1 MFQDRYKKAYNT
13 VAPSLGLVSDTI
25 CKAGAGKG
33 ASVKKRFAVR
43 MSLAAAVAVVCL
55 VTAVPVF
62 AAHVPAFYKI
72 VEYISPAMADHL
84 VPIEKSCTSQGITMQ
99 VEAIHLE
106 GNEAEIIISMRDAD
120 DSTQDLVHG
129 EMDLYDSY
137 GLSDYVS
144 DSVIGGCHFLTYDA
158 QEDKAYFQVTVRSD
172 HAYHAEKLKFR
183 ARAVL
188 CDKSEEIRDVDLSGT
203 VYDAKTKLVT
213 LSGSGGL
220 MTEEMLPDSLRKV
233 SGTSEDPRPRTNVID
248 GIAAADCA
256 ADDFTVTG
264 IAYQD
269 GVLRVQICMGDNW
282 ESDRHVALFLRDSD
296 GNERHSDRSV
306 GWDEEV
312 GDARYVFY
320 EDYYIEDIDELSDY
334 TMYGIFYSAETL
346 IEGDWNVTFRLDGI
360 DK

>member
-1 MFQDRYKKAYNT
+1 MFESRYKEAYDAI
-13 VAPSLGLVSDTI
+13 APSQELVENLIGRT
-25 CKAGAGKG
+25 KAGNIKN
-33 ASVKKRFAVR
+33 KRNRFVPKV
-43 MSLAAAVAVVCL
+43 AAAAAAVCL
-55 VTAVPVF
+55 VTAVPVC
-62 AAHVPAFYKI
+62 AAQVPVFYRI
-72 VEYISPAMADHL
+72 VEYLSPALANQL
-84 VPIEKSCTSQGITMQ
+84 VPIEESCTSQGITMQ

>member
-1 MFQDRYKKAYNT
+1 
-13 VAPSLGLVSDTI
+13 
-25 CKAGAGKG
+25 
-33 ASVKKRFAVR
+33 
-43 MSLAAAVAVVCL
+43 
-55 VTAVPVF
+55 
-62 AAHVPAFYKI
+62 
-72 VEYISPAMADHL
+72 
-84 VPIEKSCTSQGITMQ
+84 
-99 VEAIHLE
+99 
-106 GNEAEIIISMRDAD
+106 MRDAD
-120 DSTQDLVHG
+120 GSTQDLVRG
-129 EMDLYDSY
+129 EMDLFDSY
-137 GLSDYVS
+137 HLSDYAS
-144 DSVIGGCHFLTYDA
+144 DSIVGGCHFLTYDA
-158 QEDKAYFQVTVRSD
+158 AEDKAYFQVNVQSD
-172 HAYHAEKLKFR
+172 NAYQPDKLQFQVN
-183 ARAVL
+183 AVL
-188 CDKSEEIRDVDLSGT
+188 CDKSKDNRDVDLSGT
-203 VYDAKTKLVT
+203 VRSMGTKLEA
-213 LSGSGGL
+213 LSGSGGRVP
-220 MTEEMLPDSLRKV
+220 EEELPDALRCV
-233 SGTSEDPRPRTNVID
+233 SGTEADPRPSAYVLD
-248 GIAAADCA
+248 GTKAADCA

>member
-1 MFQDRYKKAYNT
+1 
-13 VAPSLGLVSDTI
+13 
-25 CKAGAGKG
+25 
-33 ASVKKRFAVR
+33 
-43 MSLAAAVAVVCL
+43 
-55 VTAVPVF
+55 
-62 AAHVPAFYKI
+62 
-72 VEYISPAMADHL
+72 
-84 VPIEKSCTSQGITMQ
+84 
-99 VEAIHLE
+99 
-106 GNEAEIIISMRDAD
+106 
-120 DSTQDLVHG
+120 
-129 EMDLYDSY
+129 MDLYDSY

-172 HAYHAEKLKFR
+172 HAYHAEKLTFR

-220 MTEEMLPDSLRKV
+220 MTEEMLPDSVRKV

>member
-1 MFQDRYKKAYNT
+1 MFGSRYKEAYDAI
-13 VAPSLGLVSDTI
+13 APSQELVENLIGRAKSGNI
-25 CKAGAGKG
+25 KNKRNRFVLKAAI
-33 ASVKKRFAVR
+33 
-43 MSLAAAVAVVCL
+43 AAAAVVCL
-55 VTAVPVF
+55 VTAVPVC
-62 AAHVPAFYKI
+62 AAQVPVFYRI
-72 VEYISPAMADHL
+72 VEYLSPALADQL
-84 VPIEKSCTSQGITMQ
+84 VPIEESCTSQGITMQ

-120 DSTQDLVHG
+120 GSTHDLVHG

-158 QEDKAYFQVTVRSD
+158 QEDKAYFQVTVQSD

-183 ARAVL
+183 AGAVL
-188 CDKSEEIRDVDLSGT
+188 CDKSEETRDVDLSGT

-213 LSGSGGL
+213 LRGSGGL
-220 MTEEMLPDSLRKV
+220 MTQEQLPDSLRTV
-233 SGTSEDPRPRTNVID
+233 PATSEDPAPRTNVID

-282 ESDRHVALFLRDSD
+282 KSDRHVQLFLRDSD

-306 GWDEEV
+306 SWDEEV

-320 EDYYIEDIDELSDY
+320 EYYYIGDIGELSDY
-334 TMYGIFYSAETL
+334 AMYGIFYSAGTL
-346 IEGDWNVTFRLDGI
+346 IEGDWNVTFRLQSY
-360 DK
+360 